1 MAGFSQ
7 FSVSAR
13 AEIPPERLE
22 KAEPFLKAVAPLD
35 ADRLL
40 PHTAPAILFQFA
52 DFDQFITHDEAQRSV
67 QPASRR
73 WSSGMKARTN
83 SQIRALPDR
92 ADVLHQQI
100 VIGALRPIILKKLG
114 AETH

>member
-73 WSSGMKARTN
+73 WSSVMKART
-83 SQIRALPDR
+83 SWQIRAPSPTAPTFSISRSLSAR
-92 ADVLHQQI
+92 CAQSS
-100 VIGALRPIILKKLG
+100 
-114 AETH
+114 